1 MNHVLDRRPFRGVLI
16 GLFALLAA
24 CGSSTAPEGSS
35 AAPGSGSVTPLPS
48 PPPLADASCADPAA
62 ATSERIA
69 LLGDNELLEVIV
81 SFDGDGPVRGE
92 RLRLLETL
100 GLTGLRL
107 QRLPIVGVLAT
118 RAQIAQ
124 IEQMPGVRSVRWNA
138 PLSYEDDIARE
149 LTSVDQAQAAPELV
163 NAQGEPITGKG
174 VTILVNDSGID
185 ATHPDLFF
193 GDKVVANALGHLNL
207 RSLTE
212 SEMAP
217 FTPIEGVP
225 NTDLLGSHGTHV
237 AGIAGG
243 DGSASDGRFAGAAKG
258 ASIAGYGSG
267 AAILVLDTL
276 GGFDYALKLLD
287 ESPELNLRIVTNSF
301 GNTGDVGTCFDPND
315 PTNIATKKL
324 ADRGVIVVFSAG
336 NAGSGQDT
344 ITGNFKKAPWVI
356 VAGNGEKS
364 GLLAPSSSRGSLAHP
379 VYTVEVDGETFV
391 VEDRPTVVTPGTDY
405 IAARAVA
412 ADPFTP
418 LDTQADIESGE
429 IPLALIP
436 FYTRKTGTSMAAPHL
451 AGLTALLLEAN
462 PALTWREVKQI
473 FKQTATNMPGYAP
486 WEVGAGFAN
495 VEAALAMAL
504 ELRKDYGKTNHSQR
518 GFYAEI
524 GLGDATSQRY
534 EIDFL
539 PVGPVTES
547 QFEVGNDIALVTAQW
562 SQPLGNPCTCAVVL
576 IDPEGTSYGSGIA
589 LPVLGANVAAVGRG
603 IPGTWTVTVRGIGG
617 ISGVTVDPAGVTNG
631 IAGPGTANVNVTQF
645 AASAPRGV
653 DDVAGHPL
661 EEFIL
666 TAVSERLIDGLPG
679 GFAPNATLT
688 RAQFAEY
695 LMAWGVRQTR
705 AHDGSLRFTD
715 IPANADHVAAAAEA
729 VTRSGQL
736 ILSRDTASRPLL
748 PLAGNRFDTGA
759 LVTREQVAYALV
771 QAIGLQA
778 RADSH
783 AGNALTAPDAD
794 GNPVPVADAAEVDP
808 ALLGHVQE
816 ALNLRILDAEIIDGQ
831 ARISPRTTV
840 SRAEYAAF
848 AMRSFATV
856 PFPN

>member
-1 MNHVLDRRPFRGVLI
+1 MNHVATRVRSRG
-16 GLFALLAA
+16 ALLLLCALLTA
-24 CGSSTAPEGSS
+24 CGSSTAPDTG
-35 AAPGSGSVTPLPS
+35 AAPTQPGTVTPLPS
-48 PPPLADASCADPAA
+48 PPPVADAQCADPEA
-62 ATSERIA
+62 ATAERIS
-69 LLGDNELLEVIV
+69 LLGDAELLEVIV
-81 SFDGDGPVRGE
+81 SFHGSGPLGLDRIG
-92 RLRLLETL
+92 LLEQL
-100 GLTGLRL
+100 GLTGFALK
-107 QRLPIVGVLAT
+107 RLPIAGVLAT
-118 RAQIAQ
+118 RGQ
-124 IEQMPGVRSVRWNA
+124 IEALQQLPGVRSVRWNA
-138 PLSYEDDIARE
+138 PLSYEDDVARE
-149 LTSVDQAQAAPELV
+149 LTSVDQAYAAPELV
-163 NAQGEPITGKG
+163 NAAGEPITGKG

-185 ATHPDLFF
+185 ATHPDLFY
-193 GDKVVANALGHLNL
+193 GEKVVRNALGHLNL

-212 SEMAP
+212 NEMAP

-243 DGSASDGRFAGAAKG
+243 DGAASGGRFAGAARG
-258 ASIAGYGSG
+258 ARIAGYGSG
-267 AAILVLDTL
+267 AALLVLDSL
-276 GGFDYALKLLD
+276 GGFDYALQLLD
-287 ESPELNLRIVTNSF
+287 EAPELNLRIVTNSF
-301 GNTGDVGTCFDPND
+301 GDTGDVGTCFDPDN
-315 PTNIATKKL
+315 PTNIATKAL

-379 VYTVEVDGETFV
+379 TYTVEVDGETYV
-391 VEDRPTVVTPGTDY
+391 VEDRPTVVTPGTNY

-412 ADPFTP
+412 ADPFAP

-429 IPLALIP
+429 IPLELIP

-486 WEVGAGFAN
+486 WEAGAGFAN

-504 ELRKDYGKTNHSQR
+504 DLRSDYGKTNHSQR

-524 GLGDATSQRY
+524 GLGDATSERFT
-534 EIDFL
+534 IDFL

-547 QFEVGNDIALVTAQW
+547 QFEVGADIALVTAQW
-562 SQPLGNPCTCAVVL
+562 TQPLGNPCTCAVVL
-576 IDPEGTSYGSGIA
+576 IDPEGNRYGSGIA
-589 LPVLGANVAAVGRG
+589 LPLLGSTVAAVGRG
-603 IPGTWTVTVRGIGG
+603 VPGTWTVTVRGIGSV
-617 ISGVTVDPAGVTNG
+617 SGVAVDPVGVTNG
-631 IAGPGTANVNVTQF
+631 IAGPGSADVNVTQF
-645 AASAPRGV
+645 AAAEPRGV

-661 EEFIL
+661 EEYVL
-666 TAVSERLIDGLPG
+666 AAVTARLIDGLPG
-679 GFAPNATLT
+679 GFDPDAPLT
-688 RAQFAEY
+688 RAQFVEY

-705 AHDGSLRFTD
+705 AHDGSLRFAD
-715 IPANADHVAAAAEA
+715 IPADAGHVAAAAEA

-736 ILSRDTASRPLL
+736 LLSRDTASRPLL
-748 PLAGNRFDTGA
+748 PLSGNSFDTGA
-759 LVTREQVAYALV
+759 PVTRQQVAYALV
-771 QAIGLQA
+771 QAIGLQD
-778 RADSH
+778 RADGH
-783 AGNALTAPDAD
+783 AGAALTAPDAD
-794 GNPVPVADAAEVDP
+794 GNPVPVSDAAEVDP

-831 ARISPRTTV
+831 ARIAPRTAVT
-840 SRAEYAAF
+840 RAQYAAY
-848 AMRSFATV
+848 AMRTYATV